1 MATVDNLTRVTS
13 VEIKK
18 YSIVFHTDNDMEFVA
33 EKSSEME
40 ALAAM
45 PLIIYYVFD
54 THTMSYRHIELRIAA
69 KLFG

>member
-13 VEIKK
+13 VEIKE
-18 YSIVFHTDNDMEFVA
+18 YSIVFHTENDMKFVS

-40 ALAAM
+40 ALIAL

-54 THTMSYRHIELRIAA
+54 THTMKYKHIELRIST